1 MQQIGLDLKSYS
13 LIISNWKVI
22 KIFFPSPVAQCSPY
36 SVLYEKN
43 NQIEVEEEKRHYWL
57 LLNSHII
64 KLENKSDQAKQQ
76 NYLHQAVVYRWYE
89 FPSKRNSW
97 KYF

>member
-1 MQQIGLDLKSYS
+1 MFKQILKTFNLMYPFFPKTFMKLKLWIKSMQQIGLDLNSYS

-64 KLENKSDQAKQQ
+64 KAGK
-76 NYLHQAVVYRWYE
+76 
-89 FPSKRNSW
+89 
-97 KYF
+97 